1 MNLTCLDEP
10 ISYLRLER
18 YLQDDIDD
26 AERARVSTHLHAC
39 AACRTCYEGL
49 RDEPIALLPL
59 SLPSRVPVPR
69 QRDSWTAAAAA
80 AAAARR
86 AWPQLTA
93 AALSIAALLVIWLRG
108 PELDHPRLPPA
119 RVHIKGGELALALVR
134 EHAGTLATEPTRF
147 VAGDR
152 FQVRVS
158 CPPGEAL
165 YWDVLVLQGGEAFF
179 PLTPRA
185 RLQCG
190 NGITLPGAFQLDGAE
205 PASVCVAVQPAA
217 ALDRARVVREGA
229 RALPTTTACVELSA
243 APAEPN

>member
-26 AERARVSTHLHAC
+26 AERARVSTHLHGC
-39 AACRTCYEGL
+39 AACRTCYEAL

-69 QRDSWTAAAAA
+69 QRDTWR
-80 AAAARR
+80 AAARR

-108 PELDHPRLPPA
+108 PELDQPRLPLA
-119 RVHIKGGELALALVR
+119 RVHIKGGELALSLVR
-134 EHAGTLATEPTRF
+134 EHAGTLAVEPRRF
-147 VAGDR
+147 AAGDR

-205 PASVCVAVQPAA
+205 PASVCVVVQPTA
-217 ALDRARVVREGA
+217 ALDRARVVREAA
-229 RALPTTTACVELSA
+229 RALPAATACVELSA
-243 APAEPN
+243 APAGRD